1 MMPHTENTECS
12 LISPTERACRW
23 RNPPATGEPKLKA
36 FEHDSGFTPSSSE
49 GNRIPQVVKEQTIIG
64 GVIATPISIPGN
76 RSCQFTSSYGLFAE
90 MHPEGFISKLLS
102 GQAGNRIVAASID
115 ASTLISP
122 CCTLPWFPGI
132 LLDSLL
138 LFPITCYGIF
148 QSFSSKTAAC
158 AAEGQSQYLFTLPR
172 LLSAPGTNPFRIS
185 E

>member
-1 MMPHTENTECS
+1 
-12 LISPTERACRW
+12 
-23 RNPPATGEPKLKA
+23 
-36 FEHDSGFTPSSSE
+36 
-49 GNRIPQVVKEQTIIG
+49 
-64 GVIATPISIPGN
+64 
-76 RSCQFTSSYGLFAE
+76 

-148 QSFSSKTAAC
+148 QSFSSKTAAR

-172 LLSAPGTNPFRIS
+172 LLSAPGLSFGYVPGKAGTAEPVAHFHRLNCNLLQPYFFFFLATFFFATFLAAFFAFFAIRFSPPFGTFINHLYQGTLIVAVVTVHFYL
-185 E
+185 